1 MGRESALA
9 IQLRVLFALVM
20 REMTTRYGRS
30 VGGYVW
36 ALLEPAGTVALLT
49 VIFAQIARQP
59 PLGDSFAMFFATG
72 YLAFHVYMDVSRAV
86 SASVKVNRALLTF
99 PRVTMVDTVIARF
112 VLQLLTSVVLFAL
125 VIGAVLAVTGA
136 QTRIDVLYVLLSLML
151 AALFGLGVGAI
162 NCVLFAFSA
171 TWERVFGVINRPMFL
186 ISGALFVIED
196 LPRPLQEMLWWNP
209 LVHVTSAMRRG
220 FYPYYEASVM
230 SPAYVVLVSLSLLVL
245 GVLLLRA
252 LRGKMLEG

>member
-9 IQLRVLFALVM
+9 IQVRVLFALVM

-36 ALLEPAGTVALLT
+36 ALLEPIGTVALLT
-49 VIFAQIARQP
+49 VVFEQIARQP

-86 SASVKVNRALLTF
+86 SASVKVNRALLSF

-112 VLQLLTSVVLFAL
+112 LLQLLTSVVVFT
-125 VIGAVLAVTGA
+125 VIVAAVMAVTGA
-136 QTRIDVLYVLLSLML
+136 QTRIDPLYVLLSLGM

-186 ISGALFVIED
+186 ISGAFFIVED
-196 LPRPLQEMLWWNP
+196 LPRALRELLWWNP

-230 SPAYVVLVSLSLLVL
+230 SPAYVLLFSLVLLVL
-245 GVLLLRA
+245 GVVLLRA
-252 LRGKMLEG
+252 LRGRMLEG

>member
-9 IQLRVLFALVM
+9 IQVRVLFALVM

-112 VLQLLTSVVLFAL
+112 ILQLLTSVVLFAL
-125 VIGAVLAVTGA
+125 VISAVVAVTGA
-136 QTRIDVLYVLLSLML
+136 QTRVDVSYVLLSLML

-230 SPAYVVLVSLSLLVL
+230 SPLYVLLLSLALLVL

-252 LRGKMLEG
+252 LRGRMLEG